1 MVFGIVAYSF
11 LCSPPCALMDELKK
25 IFSFNV
31 ISGNK
36 HIGLRLFVCI
46 VLRFFVLGAFFL
58 MFVLGKSF

>member
-1 MVFGIVAYSF
+1 
-11 LCSPPCALMDELKK
+11 MDELKK
-25 IFSFNV
+25 MFIFNV

-46 VLRFFVLGAFFL
+46 VLRFFVLGAFLL